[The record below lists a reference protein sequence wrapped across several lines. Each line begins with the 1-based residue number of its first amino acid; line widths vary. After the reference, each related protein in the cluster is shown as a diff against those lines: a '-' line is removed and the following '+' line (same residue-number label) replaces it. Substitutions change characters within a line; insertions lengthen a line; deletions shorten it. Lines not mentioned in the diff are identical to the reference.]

1 MRGLLVSD
9 LHYSLK
15 QLDWLRETSGQFD
28 VVVVAG
34 DSLDI
39 SSTVALGAQIVVVSK
54 YLRHVALRTRVVA
67 SSGNHDLD
75 VREANGERVA
85 RWLARGRLPGVL
97 SDGEYA
103 EIGDVSIS
111 VTRWWDG
118 PQGCAEVVRQLKGDA
133 ARRRRQWIWVY
144 HAPPDASPVSW
155 TGSKHYGD
163 AELVRLI
170 GQLQPDIVLTG
181 HVHQSP
187 FRQGGSWAD
196 RIGPTWVF
204 NAGQIVAPSP
214 PHVVFDTDERIAVW
228 TSLAGSEI
236 VRLDRPLER
245 PLEAFTPA

>member
-1 MRGLLVSD
+1 MRALLVSD

-15 QLDWLRETSGQFD
+15 QLDWVREASHGFD
-28 VVVVAG
+28 LVVVAG
-34 DSLDI
+34 DTLDI

-54 YLRHVALRTRVVA
+54 YLRQVAQRTRVVA
-67 SSGNHDLD
+67 SSGNHDLN
-75 VREANGERVA
+75 VRETNGERVA
-85 RWLARGRLPGVL
+85 SWLAKGRLQGVV

-103 EIGDVSIS
+103 ELGDASIS

-118 PQGCAEVVRQLKGDA
+118 PQGCAEVRSQLIADA
-133 ARRRRQWIWVY
+133 ARRKRQWIWVY

-163 AELVRLI
+163 AELLKLI
-170 GQLQPDIVLTG
+170 RQLQPDIVLSG

-187 FRQGGSWAD
+187 FRHGGSWVD

-214 PHVVFDTDERIAVW
+214 PHVVFDTDARTAIW
-228 TSLAGSEI
+228 TSLAGCEI
-236 VRLDRPLER
+236 VHLDRPLER
-245 PLEAFTPA
+245 PVAELTPP

>member
-15 QLDWLRETSGQFD
+15 QLDWLRETSPQFD
-28 VVVVAG
+28 LVIVAG
-34 DSLDI
+34 DTLDI

-54 YLRHVALRTRVVA
+54 YLKMVAQKTRLVA
-67 SSGNHDLD
+67 SSGNHDLN

-85 RWLARGRLPGVL
+85 SWLAGGRLPGVL
-97 SDGEYA
+97 TDGEYA

-118 PQGCAEVVRQLKGDA
+118 PQGCAEVVRQLRADAERRKG
-133 ARRRRQWIWVY
+133 RWIWVY

-170 GQLQPDIVLTG
+170 GQLQPDIVLSG

-187 FRQGGSWAD
+187 FRSGGSWVD

-204 NAGQIVAPSP
+204 NAGQMVAPSP
-214 PHVVFDTDERIAVW
+214 PYVVFDTEEQVAIW

-236 VRLDRPLER
+236 VHLDRPLQR
-245 PLEAFTPA
+245 PVAEFTPP

>member
-15 QLDWLRETSGQFD
+15 QLDWLRETSPGYD
-28 VVVVAG
+28 LVVVAG
-34 DSLDI
+34 DTLDI

-54 YLRHVALRTRVVA
+54 YLRRVAEQTRLVA
-67 SSGNHDLD
+67 SSGNHDLN
-75 VREANGERVA
+75 VRAANGERVA
-85 RWLARGRLPGVL
+85 SWLATGRLPGVL
-97 SDGEYA
+97 SDGAYA
-103 EIGDVSIS
+103 EIGDVSLS

-118 PQGCAEVVRQLKGDA
+118 PQGCDEVRSQLVSDA
-133 ARRRRQWIWVY
+133 ARRKRRWIWVY
-144 HAPPDASPVSW
+144 HAPPDASPTSW

-163 AELVRLI
+163 AVLTRLI
-170 GQLQPDIVLTG
+170 GQLQPDLVLTG

-187 FRQGGSWAD
+187 FRQGGSWVD

-214 PHVVFDTDERIAVW
+214 PHVAFDLREQTAVW

-236 VRLDRPLER
+236 VHLDRPLER
-245 PLEAFTPA
+245 PVAEFTPP

>member
-15 QLDWLRETSGQFD
+15 QLDWVREASAGFD
-28 VVVVAG
+28 LAVVAG
-34 DSLDI
+34 DTLDI
-39 SSTVALGAQIVVVSK
+39 SSTVALGAQIVVVFK
-54 YLRHVALRTRVVA
+54 YLRHVAQRTRIVA

-75 VREANGERVA
+75 ARAATGERVA
-85 RWLARGRLPGVL
+85 SWLSRGRLPGVV

-103 EIGDVSIS
+103 ELGDVSIS

-118 PQGCAEVVRQLKGDA
+118 PQGCAEVRAQLIADA

-163 AELVRLI
+163 AELLKLI
-170 GQLQPDIVLTG
+170 RQLQPDIVLSG

-187 FRQGGSWAD
+187 FRRGGSWVD

-214 PHVVFDTDERIAVW
+214 PHVVFDTDARTAIW
-228 TSLAGSEI
+228 TSLAGCEI
-236 VRLDRPLER
+236 VHLDRPLER
-245 PLEAFTPA
+245 PVAELTPP